1 MKQLVLDSASEIAV
15 RSAYNEGV
23 VDKKKR
29 TAASVYR
36 DLCTDA
42 RNRRMRVAVTVT
54 RIQKM
59 WSSWAA
65 TDAKRAKKA
74 KRQEENDTG
83 VAGAGEAK
91 GGEDDMEVDKESV
104 WSEGEEEEEEEPMI
118 CVRCMETE
126 SPSRMLV
133 VKWIYC
139 HECNSAN
146 HLECTGRRRMPSAK
160 WPWRCTECTGAGT
173 GAHADGFERKCMRPR
188 TDEAHM
194 ESRNFQKS
202 IQAEQGMAVR
212 RAANGWLGG

>member
-1 MKQLVLDSASEIAV
+1 MCYKLQ
-15 RSAYNEGV
+15 
-23 VDKKKR
+23 
-29 TAASVYR
+29 
-36 DLCTDA
+36 
-42 RNRRMRVAVTVT
+42 RN
-54 RIQKM
+54 I
-59 WSSWAA
+59 
-65 TDAKRAKKA
+65 KKA
-74 KRQEENDTG
+74 KRQEKNDTG

-104 WSEGEEEEEEEPMI
+104 WSEGQEEEEEEPMI

-126 SPSRMLV
+126 APSRMLV

-194 ESRNFQKS
+194 ESRNFQKTKYPLTEKYTS
-202 IQAEQGMAVR
+202 RTGHGGTASSQ
-212 RAANGWLGG
+212 WLAGRVAGATS